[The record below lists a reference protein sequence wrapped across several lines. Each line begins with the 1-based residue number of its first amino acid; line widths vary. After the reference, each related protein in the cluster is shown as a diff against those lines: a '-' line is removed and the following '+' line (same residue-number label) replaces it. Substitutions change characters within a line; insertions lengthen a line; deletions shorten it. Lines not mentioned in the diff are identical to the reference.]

1 MYTLR
6 GRRAG
11 SCTPPGTGGQA
22 HGWRCGP
29 RPFLARA
36 YFRLRP
42 HPGPGHPPR
51 VLLLRH
57 GMTEGCGS
65 DGSDAARWLSIAVAV
80 RVASGTKGQLTMRST
95 LALLLAAVASGQD
108 GATTSTRRRPA
119 HSPQPTA
126 HSSAS
131 IAAHMTAGYHHRRAA
146 RSERRL
152 RELHV
157 QLRPHLHV
165 VGLEGRAVHHQ
176 GGGRW
181 RRPCRG
187 GPGCAFVS
195 CCPPLPLPL
204 PVPLC
209 SRSRSCSRC
218 GCRARACDGVRAWFH
233 RATTRCRSP
242 ATSP

>member
-6 GRRAG
+6 GGRRAG

-29 RPFLARA
+29 GPFLAALFQVRSA
-36 YFRLRP
+36 P
-42 HPGPGHPPR
+42 TPR
-51 VLLLRH
+51 VLRCKLLH
-57 GMTEGCGS
+57 AAWH
-65 DGSDAARWLSIAVAV
+65 AARWLSSAVGG
-80 RVASGTKGQLTMRST
+80 RKMQLTMRST

-152 RELHV
+152 RELHL

-209 SRSRSCSRC
+209 SRSRCRSRC